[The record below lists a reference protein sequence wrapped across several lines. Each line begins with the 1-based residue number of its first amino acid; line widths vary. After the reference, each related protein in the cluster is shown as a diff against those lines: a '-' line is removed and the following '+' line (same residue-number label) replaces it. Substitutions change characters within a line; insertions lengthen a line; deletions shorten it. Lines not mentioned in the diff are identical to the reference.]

1 MFQKTTLGGK
11 LSENQLTLLN
21 ENYEVLF
28 NTKEELPNS
37 QIIDKLIN
45 KALSN
50 DNLEEIDELKQQVQV
65 FVTVRSELENKVNE
79 YEAKNEELEN
89 LNRVR
94 IGQIS
99 KQKEILEK
107 YVEQAKQT
115 PDHDQENEFTF
126 IPKWLYSVLLEN
138 INSEKIQNFYNSLKN
153 KDLYKPLNSD
163 NEKENVINLL
173 LNHFLLRMAKGYP
186 QPQLKDSKK
195 IIYEAFKTK

>member
-50 DNLEEIDELKQQVQV
+50 DNLKEIDELKQQVQV